1 MFLLFYICLFKSGG
15 RGVFSI
21 FHLNYIFVCFFFAFF
36 LICVW
41 LKYEQG
47 IITLVVNFMIKK
59 HVDLL
64 IKQTW

>member
-15 RGVFSI
+15 QGAGGGVFSI
-21 FHLNYIFVCFFFAFF
+21 FHLNYVFVCFFF

-47 IITLVVNFMIKK
+47 IITLVVNFMIK
-59 HVDLL
+59 
-64 IKQTW
+64 

>member
-15 RGVFSI
+15 QGGGVFSI
-21 FHLNYIFVCFFFAFF
+21 FHLNYVFVCFFF

-47 IITLVVNFMIKK
+47 IITLVVNFMIK
-59 HVDLL
+59 
-64 IKQTW
+64 

>member
-15 RGVFSI
+15 QGAGGVFSI
-21 FHLNYIFVCFFFAFF
+21 FHLNYVFVCFFF

-47 IITLVVNFMIKK
+47 IITLVVNFMIK
-59 HVDLL
+59 
-64 IKQTW
+64 